1 MKKDKE
7 DSETCCST
15 DSGSCSGKPL
25 KTILAVVQVV
35 LLIIIV
41 FQLSALTKNIG
52 NVLSAG
58 NDAAAPKPSAP
69 QPAAPKIDMAKLV
82 DDDPFLGPKDA
93 KVVVIEFSDFQ
104 CPYCGAAM
112 GTADALISRFKSQ
125 DPSWEPSVP
134 KLKELAQ
141 KGKLKLV
148 FRDFPLSFH
157 PNARPAAIAANC
169 AAKQGKF
176 WEFHDALFE
185 AQDTLSETVYT
196 QIATEQKLDLAKWNE
211 CRKDPAVDQEIS
223 KDMADGGAAGVQG
236 TPAFFVNGQFI
247 SGAQPFKAFEGA
259 LGLSG

>member
-7 DSETCCST
+7 DSCCDT
-15 DSGSCSGKPL
+15 ESGSCSSGKPL
-25 KTILAVVQVV
+25 KTILAIVQIA

-52 NVLSAG
+52 SLADG
-58 NDAAAPKPSAP
+58 NTVAAP
-69 QPAAPKIDMAKLV
+69 QPVAPQPSAPKIDMAKLV
-82 DDDPFLGPKDA
+82 DDDPFLGPKDS

-134 KLKELAQ
+134 KLKDLAQ

-176 WEFHDALFE
+176 WEFHDALFKL
-185 AQDTLSETVYT
+185 QDNLGESVYT

-211 CRKDPAVDQEIS
+211 CRKDPATEQEIA
-223 KDMADGGAAGVQG
+223 KDIADGGAAGVQG

-259 LGLSG
+259 LGISG